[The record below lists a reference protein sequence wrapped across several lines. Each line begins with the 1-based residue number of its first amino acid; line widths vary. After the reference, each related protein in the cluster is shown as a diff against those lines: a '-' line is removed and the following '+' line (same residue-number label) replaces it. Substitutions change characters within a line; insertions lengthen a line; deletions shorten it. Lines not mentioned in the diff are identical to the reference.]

1 MNLNGFF
8 AAGFWKTLQRGLLAR
23 EFRENLIELG
33 NLQISSTFGD
43 KPTTFIWPPSFTT
56 ET

>member
-23 EFRENLIELG
+23 EFRENLTELG